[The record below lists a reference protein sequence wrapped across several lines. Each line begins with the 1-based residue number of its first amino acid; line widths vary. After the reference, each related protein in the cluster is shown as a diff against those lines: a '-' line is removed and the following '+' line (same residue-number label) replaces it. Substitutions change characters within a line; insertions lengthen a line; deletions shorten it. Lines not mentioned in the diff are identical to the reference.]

1 MKVPSRE
8 PGLRSA
14 LLTCS
19 DYSAIGNTRPSVPLS
34 DRQLRNKVHKQLSA
48 ILAGEQLA
56 ATDLVRSHLATT
68 QLATELATEYR
79 AQRSDAPSEGM
90 AIICAGVPG
99 AGKSSALDAAAISE
113 YRRIDPDEIKDI
125 LLARLDQSGL
135 LDVRL
140 KHVLA
145 DGYPI
150 SPGELAGWV
159 HRTST
164 DAADLVREASIQ
176 MRENFIME
184 GTLSWHD
191 LPASYVDELARGD
204 YERLTILDVEVPMSV
219 AIEQSTQRWWLGRHS
234 GQITHGAPLGGR
246 FIAESLLAPMYSKR
260 SSGNR
265 SVSVCAANARKLH
278 RTANASGIE
287 SDLIVISRTATGMQ
301 YAAKLTTHGEVRPW
315 EDNQLG
321 AVCTHCGAILKTR
334 PAIRA
339 GVGPDRG
346 HRARRSSS

>member
-1 MKVPSRE
+1 M
-8 PGLRSA
+8 
-14 LLTCS
+14 
-19 DYSAIGNTRPSVPLS
+19 
-34 DRQLRNKVHKQLSA
+34 
-48 ILAGEQLA
+48 A
-56 ATDLVRSHLATT
+56 ATDPVRSYLATT
-68 QLATELATEYR
+68 QLANELAIEYR
-79 AQRSDAPSEGM
+79 AQRPDAPSSGM

-99 AGKSSALDAAAISE
+99 AGKSSALDAIAISG
-113 YRRIDPDEIKDI
+113 YRRIDPDEVKDI

-135 LDVRL
+135 LDMRL

-150 SPGELAGWV
+150 SPGELASWV

-164 DAADLVREASIQ
+164 EAADLVREASIQ

-184 GTLSWHD
+184 GTLSWPK
-191 LPASYVDELARGD
+191 LPASHVDELARGD
-204 YERLTILDVEVPMSV
+204 YERLTILDVEVPLSV
-219 AIEQSTQRWWLGRHS
+219 AIEQSTQRWWLGRH
-234 GQITHGAPLGGR
+234 GGRITSGAPLGGR
-246 FIAESLLAPMYSKR
+246 FIAESLLAPLYSKR

-278 RTANASGIE
+278 RTANDSGIE
-287 SDLIVISRTATGMQ
+287 CDLIIISRTATGKQ
-301 YAAKLTTHGEVRPW
+301 YAAKLTSQGEVHTW
-315 EDNQLG
+315 EGNQLG

-346 HRARRSSS
+346 HGARRSRL